1 MKRDI
6 TDLISEFQKIAN
18 RMDAGDITSDEWK
31 TFGGN
36 NGAIID
42 LMVDAYM
49 LGFKDAS
56 DIAVELM
63 EKNKQQ

>member
-6 TDLISEFQKIAN
+6 SDLIGEFQKIAN
-18 RMDAGDITSDEWK
+18 LMDAGDITSDERK

-56 DIAVELM
+56 AVAIEQI
-63 EKNKQQ
+63 EKNRQQ

>member
-6 TDLISEFQKIAN
+6 TDLIDEFQKIAN

-36 NGAIID
+36 NGAILD
-42 LMVDAYM
+42 LMIDAYM
-49 LGFKDAS
+49 LGFKDATS
-56 DIAVELM
+56 VAIEQF
-63 EKNKQQ
+63 EKK